1 MRVKIRAGASV
12 CQDFGVKRW
21 PIVPDDLDILF
32 EIDPKKTSPGILTL
46 RAYGYGSLKPGFG
59 VYGNGA
65 LFVNEADVVKDEDR
79 FNLIRRFE
87 LLADKVKSLKSV
99 LTDPGDTVLEA
110 WAAKIDKAS
119 NDLDDLALDVI
130 RYVKGGPA

>member
-21 PIVPDDLDILF
+21 PLVPDDLDILF

-59 VYGNGA
+59 AYGNGA
-65 LFVNEADVVKDEDR
+65 LFVNEADVIKDEAK
-79 FNLIRRFE
+79 FNLARRFE
-87 LLADKVKSLKSV
+87 LLADKVRGLKSV
-99 LTDPGDTVLEA
+99 LTDPDDSVLEA
-110 WAAKIDKAS
+110 WTHKLDQTS
-119 NDLDDLALDVI
+119 DDLDDLALDVI